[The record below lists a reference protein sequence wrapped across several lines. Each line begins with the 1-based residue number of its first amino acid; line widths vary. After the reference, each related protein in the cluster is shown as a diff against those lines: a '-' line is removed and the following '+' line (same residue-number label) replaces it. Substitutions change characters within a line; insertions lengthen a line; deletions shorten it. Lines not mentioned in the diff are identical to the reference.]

1 MSPAED
7 MPKDTNIQDRHG
19 NTRHIIPPRS
29 DEVPRD
35 RQVLFKEFA
44 SIRSVSTQ
52 RQYSGPVTWRCFS
65 CSFIEVLPRFANSS
79 IS

>member
-7 MPKDTNIQDRHG
+7 MPKDTNIQDRHSD
-19 NTRHIIPPRS
+19 THHIIPPRS

-44 SIRSVSTQ
+44 SVRSVSPQ
-52 RQYSGPVTWRCFS
+52 RR
-65 CSFIEVLPRFANSS
+65 
-79 IS
+79 